1 MNALAKRQLSSCF
14 TTGTSQ
20 TTSLLGS
27 FQQRF
32 FGYSPPQKTIRRWN
46 IVKDDMVQVI
56 SGRYKSTTGKVLRVY
71 RKTNQVLVAGVNLK
85 YKKVD
90 DEEMVRRRK
99 TIQKES
105 PVHVSNVSLI
115 DPEKNKATRIRYGF
129 LEDGTKVRISKKSGA
144 LIPKPDRSN
153 LKYMNR
159 TKGKEAG
166 PNDTKAEDVVEKSYK
181 GEDFLRVKAEFDE
194 YIRIKEEREGLL
206 VFKDTQKLS

>member
-1 MNALAKRQLSSCF
+1 MSAMLQKRLTTLNTPSSSLFNTIF
-14 TTGTSQ
+14 T
-20 TTSLLGS
+20 
-27 FQQRF
+27 QRF
-32 FGYSPPQKTIRRWN
+32 FGYRPKQEQIKRWN
-46 IVKDDMVQVI
+46 IVKDDFVQVI
-56 SGRYKSTTGKVLRVY
+56 AGRYKNTQGKVLRVY

-85 YKKVD
+85 YKRVD

-99 TIQKES
+99 TVQKES

-115 DPEKNKATRIRYGF
+115 DPEKAVPTRIKYGF

-144 LIPKPDRSN
+144 MIPKPDRSS

-166 PNDTKAEDVVEKSYK
+166 PNDTKPEDVLEKTYTR

-194 YIRIKEEREGLL
+194 YIRIKEEKEGLL
-206 VFKDTQKLS
+206 VFKDNGRVNL